1 MFFSLILSIFLAF
14 FSGVFLKAFDVDF
27 FYESFKIVILLRD
40 AR

>member
-1 MFFSLILSIFLAF
+1 MFFFSYFVH